1 MAFQVVDTDSTPG
14 FNASADEDEYRVA
27 EPRWRV
33 RALPTR
39 ESRSAAGWIA
49 VIRHLQ
55 TEPEI
60 TLPG

>member
-1 MAFQVVDTDSTPG
+1 MAFQVVGTESTPG
-14 FNASADEDEYRVA
+14 FTAGPDEDEYRVA

-39 ESRSAAGWIA
+39 ETGSAAGWVA
-49 VIRHLQ
+49 VIRRLQ
-55 TEPEI
+55 AEPEI